1 MDFNKLTNEEFL
13 YQCDLRIKGVKNNED
28 IQTALAKRG
37 YTPEKMLEGEAL
49 LDNAN
54 TMSDVFVKEH
64 GDVDAAFAARNA
76 EKEKANGN
84 FEDYVGL
91 AQVALKK
98 DVAAVSTLALYARK
112 PTTLS
117 GWIRQTTS
125 FYNNMIKNPDW
136 LTEMAKKGVSKEM
149 FDAGLA
155 DTKHVAAYADAIMGE
170 KGGAQQSTI
179 NRDNAFEL
187 LSDWVDELEKVAVIA
202 LKKTPQ
208 LLEKM
213 GIVVKR

>member
-1 MDFNKLTNEEFL
+1 MDFNRLTNEEFL
-13 YQCDLRIKGVKNNED
+13 YQSDLRIKGVKNNEE
-28 IQTALAKRG
+28 IQIALAKKG
-37 YTPEKMLEGEAL
+37 YTPEKMLEGETL
-49 LDNAN
+49 LDSAN
-54 TMSDVFVKEH
+54 TLSDVFVKEH
-64 GDVDAAFAARNA
+64 GDVDGAFATRNA
-76 EKEKANGN
+76 EKVKADDN

-91 AQVALKK
+91 AQVALKN
-98 DVAAVSTLALYARK
+98 DAAAWKTLELNVRK

-117 GWIRQTTS
+117 AWIRRTTN
-125 FYNNMIKNPDW
+125 FYHNIVKNPEW
-136 LTEMAKKGVSKEM
+136 LAEIAIKGVSKEM
-149 FDAGLA
+149 LDAGLA
-155 DTKHVAAYADAIMGE
+155 EVENVAEYAEVIMSE

-179 NRDNAFEL
+179 TRDNAFEL

>member
-1 MDFNKLTNEEFL
+1 MDFNKLSNDEFL
-13 YQCDLRIKGVKNNED
+13 YQSDLRIKGVQKNDD
-28 IQTALAKRG
+28 IQTAMAKKG

-49 LDNAN
+49 LISAN
-54 TMSDVFVKEH
+54 TLSDVFGKEH
-64 GDVDAAFAARNA
+64 GDVDGAFKARNA
-76 EKEKANGN
+76 EKEKADGN

-91 AQVALKK
+91 SQVALKN
-98 DVAAVSTLALYARK
+98 DAAAWKTLELNVRK

-117 GWIRQTTS
+117 AWIRRTTN
-125 FYNNMIKNPDW
+125 FYHNIVKNPDW
-136 LTEMAKKGVSKEM
+136 LAKIAIKGVSREM
-149 FDAGLA
+149 LDAGLA
-155 DTKHVAAYADAIMGE
+155 EVINVAGYAEEIMSE
-170 KGGAQQSTI
+170 KGGAQRSTI
-179 NRDNAFEL
+179 TRDNKFEE